1 MVNAVGSQGSGPT
14 PNSMPWMVRWS
25 GLFHSLTRVCVFVFL
40 SEEADL
46 PNRGVVFVWMWLLSP
61 FL

>member
-1 MVNAVGSQGSGPT
+1 MVSAVGSQGSGPT
-14 PNSMPWMVRWS
+14 PNSVPWMVRWS

-46 PNRGVVFVWMWLLSP
+46 PNRGVVFV
-61 FL
+61 